1 MDRTT
6 FLSNFL
12 NHFAWPWIHRNLI
25 WQFARRE
32 VLGRYRGSVLGV
44 GWSVIVYAILGIIM
58 SGLRPL
64 FLRGRWEVHCL
75 FSGIATS
82 VLVLAE
88 YLMISLRREPLRFE
102 FNPEIWGRIL
112 GAGLVALV
120 LSPFVFMSLGYLSR
134 LMKHQ
139 HYRPERE
146 GLSQ

>member
-1 MDRTT
+1 
-6 FLSNFL
+6 LLLENVEEEIGAGGEGIL
-12 NHFAWPWIHRNLI
+12 L
-25 WQFARRE
+25 E
-32 VLGRYRGSVLGV
+32 VAPEAGRALVVLV
-44 GWSVIVYAILGIIM
+44 VRVPVVIM

-82 VLVLAE
+82 VLVLVE

-120 LSPFVFMSLGYLSR
+120 LSPFVFMALGYVSR
-134 LMKHQ
+134 LMQHQ
-139 HYRPERE
+139 HYRPEKE
-146 GLSQ
+146 GASL

>member
-1 MDRTT
+1 
-6 FLSNFL
+6 
-12 NHFAWPWIHRNLI
+12 
-25 WQFARRE
+25 
-32 VLGRYRGSVLGV
+32 
-44 GWSVIVYAILGIIM
+44 VIMYAILGIIM

-112 GAGLVALV
+112 GAGVVALV
-120 LSPFVFMSLGYLSR
+120 LSPFVFMALGYLSR

-146 GLSQ
+146 GFSQ